1 MINESFLEKVFEYS
15 SMPVQGT
22 MSRRLRKG
30 VSVQVNEG
38 KIYEKAV
45 IFLGEEFVRITEEGK
60 NGQSINTY
68 YDWAK
73 IDSVRTCSSKEKE
86 KE

>member
-1 MINESFLEKVFEYS
+1 MKATWEKVLEYS

-22 MSRRLRKG
+22 MSRKLRKG

-38 KIYEKAV
+38 KVYEKAV

-60 NGQSINTY
+60 DGQSCNTY

-73 IDSVRTCSSKEKE
+73 IDSVRTCSAKEKE
-86 KE
+86 

>member
-1 MINESFLEKVFEYS
+1 MKATWEKVFEYS

-22 MSRRLRKG
+22 MSRKLRKG

-38 KIYEKAV
+38 KVYEKAV
-45 IFLGEEFVRITEEGK
+45 IFLGEEFVRVTEEGK
-60 NGQSINTY
+60 DGKSFNTY

-73 IDSVRTCSSKEKE
+73 IDSVRTCSVKDKEKE
-86 KE
+86 